1 MKLAIIGCGN
11 IVLKEHI
18 PTINTLG
25 IEIVGLCD
33 ILEENIIEARKLINY
48 KIPSYS
54 CYQEMLE
61 EVPTDSVLVAL
72 PHYMYED
79 VIKYCS
85 RKKLKIIKEKPFAI
99 SINQAKKLKQLA
111 YTNNVELFT
120 VCQKRYTKSYRQLKS
135 VMDENNGKLKQI
147 KIRYTIPS
155 KDPNSNWRGKYSN
168 AGGGV
173 WLDMGYHIVDLL
185 CYLFDCHEIN
195 VNYSKLINTSNGK
208 YNVDDTA
215 FVEFQYGNVI
225 IFVYIS
231 CVAYEKYEDITL
243 IGDDF
248 IVYANRNQ
256 LKIKNKKQEV
266 ISEKYFHPDDES
278 PFVDMYQDF
287 LFSKEKDSFSNNLKN
302 SIVITNLL
310 ENAFIESG
318 YKII

>member
-1 MKLAIIGCGN
+1 MFNQGLVRIHGR
-11 IVLKEHI
+11 VLK
-18 PTINTLG
+18 
-25 IEIVGLCD
+25 
-33 ILEENIIEARKLINY
+33 R
-48 KIPSYS
+48 
-54 CYQEMLE
+54 
-61 EVPTDSVLVAL
+61 
-72 PHYMYED
+72 
-79 VIKYCS
+79 
-85 RKKLKIIKEKPFAI
+85 
-99 SINQAKKLKQLA
+99 
-111 YTNNVELFT
+111 
-120 VCQKRYTKSYRQLKS
+120 
-135 VMDENNGKLKQI
+135 
-147 KIRYTIPS
+147 KIRRIRSYNYGS
-155 KDPNSNWRGKYSN
+155 FKGGVKKYARALN